1 MYSLFLLVF
10 MTKRIPIHVHNLVK
24 QRTIPSITT
33 LENTPNIATI
43 KLFSF
48 LVNAA
53 ITLATIL
60 KNNAPSSISVQIP
73 AMPYYRVLLK
83 GIYLYLYEQDVQIH
97 GLMCFYHF
105 IWHIQKAS
113 CYTDVLLPV
122 ANAFS
127 DSSSFI
133 YNLTESEI
141 NGSCIL
147 AF

>member
-1 MYSLFLLVF
+1 MQDWQISLLDGHLQNAEATGTMNPYPNLQEKASAMYSLFLLVL

-73 AMPYYRVLLK
+73 AIAVLPSTTKRHLSVS
-83 GIYLYLYEQDVQIH
+83 L
-97 GLMCFYHF
+97 
-105 IWHIQKAS
+105 
-113 CYTDVLLPV
+113 
-122 ANAFS
+122 
-127 DSSSFI
+127 
-133 YNLTESEI
+133 
-141 NGSCIL
+141 
-147 AF
+147 